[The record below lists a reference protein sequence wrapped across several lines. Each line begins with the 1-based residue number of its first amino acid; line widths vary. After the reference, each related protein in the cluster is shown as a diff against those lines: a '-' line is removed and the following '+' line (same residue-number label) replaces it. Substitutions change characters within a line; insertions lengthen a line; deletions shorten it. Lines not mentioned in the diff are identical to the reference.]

1 MSHTGEAGEAVLRGN
16 QAVDLPGNL
25 PLAMVG
31 NQSHTE
37 GKEMIQPQR
46 RAQGMHRGKLE
57 RGGGRR
63 AVPVKRTEPWFKS
76 TN

>member
-57 RGGGRR
+57 RGGGGQYQSNEQNHGSSQQLR
-63 AVPVKRTEPWFKS
+63 
-76 TN
+76 